1 MSHQLRQRHSSRKT
15 NVITRVSHL
24 RFYRVEIIRYSNGGF
39 KRGIETGG
47 SNGGFNVSKIETET
61 L

>member
-1 MSHQLRQRHSSRKT
+1 MSQKLRQRHSSRKT

-24 RFYRVEIIRYSNGGF
+24 RFHRVKIIRCSNGGF
-39 KRGIETGG
+39 NRGIETGG